1 MESISIRVLLADD
14 EAAIRNGLQNAIP
27 WEQYHAKVVAVASN
41 GQEALDLI
49 RSYLPD
55 LVIIDIKMPQIDGL
69 EVIRQTKA
77 AGITCRFFIL
87 SGYDDFYLAQKAIR
101 YGANGYFLKPLKI
114 EEFKDEL
121 SRQYAEILSHHHSSS
136 AAKNL
141 DELMESSKIFFLN
154 QLLLNEIRD
163 DSDIKRRCTMLSLTL
178 FDNPYRVIVCSA
190 ATSSDKL
197 LHALKLAK
205 PLFISAFSDRSIEA
219 WILREKQLVLLIS
232 DAQNKELC
240 AIREPIAS
248 ILCHLKQQ
256 TGIRFYTAISTLAD
270 QTEQAAAAYTD
281 ALRALSYHIYERE
294 NDVYDDTMVCRQKP
308 SFSPSSIAYDP
319 MISCIERN
327 DPDEIKRCCA
337 QFVHSLFFT
346 QLPPPDFIRG
356 MCIHVLTNIRVRFL
370 AKHTELSPEEPIR
383 PDDVLLCHTI
393 TELIEWLTAGFLSL
407 SESYKRQKKSSDP
420 IIETAKE
427 YIKNHISS
435 NLKAK
440 DVAATVNLSESYFT
454 IYFKTKTGQ
463 NFRDYVLNARTDLAK
478 KLLLEQRLSISEIA
492 YATGYQDYRSF
503 SRAFKNVTGISPS
516 DYQNR

>member
-1 MESISIRVLLADD
+1 MRDTDDLMIFCKHIHFFRNHLRGASADSTVNLIENECLD
-14 EAAIRNGLQNAIP
+14 CILIC
-27 WEQYHAKVVAVASN
+27 QYRFDCKHNSRKF
-41 GQEALDLI
+41 
-49 RSYLPD
+49 
-55 LVIIDIKMPQIDGL
+55 
-69 EVIRQTKA
+69 T
-77 AGITCRFFIL
+77 AGC
-87 SGYDDFYLAQKAIR
+87 DFTQ
-101 YGANGYFLKPLKI
+101 
-114 EEFKDEL
+114 
-121 SRQYAEILSHHHSSS
+121 
-136 AAKNL
+136 
-141 DELMESSKIFFLN
+141 
-154 QLLLNEIRD
+154 
-163 DSDIKRRCTMLSLTL
+163 
-178 FDNPYRVIVCSA
+178 
-190 ATSSDKL
+190 
-197 LHALKLAK
+197 
-205 PLFISAFSDRSIEA
+205 
-219 WILREKQLVLLIS
+219 
-232 DAQNKELC
+232 
-240 AIREPIAS
+240 
-248 ILCHLKQQ
+248 
-256 TGIRFYTAISTLAD
+256 RFYGFSRIGGNQELAD

-294 NDVYDDTMVCRQKP
+294 NDVYDDTMVCHQKP

-319 MISCIERN
+319 MITCIEHN

>member
-1 MESISIRVLLADD
+1 MSQAATKKKKRLGREELTLNLMILPGLIILIIFVFAPLVGSLMAFENYVPAKGLLKSKWV
-14 EAAIRNGLQNAIP
+14 GL
-27 WEQYHAKVVAVASN
+27 SN
-41 GQEALDLI
+41 FEFI
-49 RSYLPD
+49 FSLPD
-55 LVIIDIKMPQIDGL
+55 SKQVFMNTLIIAFSKLVVNIFVP
-69 EVIRQTKA
+69 VT
-77 AGITCRFFIL
+77 F
-87 SGYDDFYLAQKAIR
+87 AI
-101 YGANGYFLKPLKI
+101 
-114 EEFKDEL
+114 
-121 SRQYAEILSHHHSSS
+121 
-136 AAKNL
+136 
-141 DELMESSKIFFLN
+141 
-154 QLLLNEIRD
+154 LLNEIRD

-205 PLFISAFSDRSIEA
+205 PLFISAFSDQSIEA

-232 DAQNKELC
+232 EAQNKELC

-294 NDVYDDTMVCRQKP
+294 NDVYDDTMVCHQKP

-319 MISCIERN
+319 MITCIEHN

>member
-1 MESISIRVLLADD
+1 M
-14 EAAIRNGLQNAIP
+14 
-27 WEQYHAKVVAVASN
+27 
-41 GQEALDLI
+41 
-49 RSYLPD
+49 
-55 LVIIDIKMPQIDGL
+55 
-69 EVIRQTKA
+69 
-77 AGITCRFFIL
+77 
-87 SGYDDFYLAQKAIR
+87 
-101 YGANGYFLKPLKI
+101 
-114 EEFKDEL
+114 
-121 SRQYAEILSHHHSSS
+121 
-136 AAKNL
+136 
-141 DELMESSKIFFLN
+141 
-154 QLLLNEIRD
+154 
-163 DSDIKRRCTMLSLTL
+163 
-178 FDNPYRVIVCSA
+178 
-190 ATSSDKL
+190 
-197 LHALKLAK
+197 
-205 PLFISAFSDRSIEA
+205 
-219 WILREKQLVLLIS
+219 
-232 DAQNKELC
+232 
-240 AIREPIAS
+240 IA
-248 ILCHLKQQ
+248 
-256 TGIRFYTAISTLAD
+256 
-270 QTEQAAAAYTD
+270 
-281 ALRALSYHIYERE
+281 
-294 NDVYDDTMVCRQKP
+294 
-308 SFSPSSIAYDP
+308 
-319 MISCIERN
+319 CIERN
-327 DPDEIKRCCA
+327 DPDEIKKCCA

-356 MCIHVLTNIRVRFL
+356 MCIHVLTNMRVRFL

-420 IIETAKE
+420 IIEAAKE

>member
-1 MESISIRVLLADD
+1 M
-14 EAAIRNGLQNAIP
+14 
-27 WEQYHAKVVAVASN
+27 
-41 GQEALDLI
+41 
-49 RSYLPD
+49 
-55 LVIIDIKMPQIDGL
+55 
-69 EVIRQTKA
+69 
-77 AGITCRFFIL
+77 C
-87 SGYDDFYLAQKAIR
+87 
-101 YGANGYFLKPLKI
+101 
-114 EEFKDEL
+114 
-121 SRQYAEILSHHHSSS
+121 
-136 AAKNL
+136 
-141 DELMESSKIFFLN
+141 
-154 QLLLNEIRD
+154 IRD
-163 DSDIKRRCTMLSLTL
+163 S
-178 FDNPYRVIVCSA
+178 
-190 ATSSDKL
+190 
-197 LHALKLAK
+197 
-205 PLFISAFSDRSIEA
+205 
-219 WILREKQLVLLIS
+219 
-232 DAQNKELC
+232 
-240 AIREPIAS
+240 
-248 ILCHLKQQ
+248 
-256 TGIRFYTAISTLAD
+256 FYTAISTLAD

-294 NDVYDDTMVCRQKP
+294 NDVYDDTMVCHQKP

-319 MISCIERN
+319 MITCIEHN

>member
-1 MESISIRVLLADD
+1 M
-14 EAAIRNGLQNAIP
+14 
-27 WEQYHAKVVAVASN
+27 
-41 GQEALDLI
+41 
-49 RSYLPD
+49 
-55 LVIIDIKMPQIDGL
+55 
-69 EVIRQTKA
+69 
-77 AGITCRFFIL
+77 
-87 SGYDDFYLAQKAIR
+87 
-101 YGANGYFLKPLKI
+101 
-114 EEFKDEL
+114 
-121 SRQYAEILSHHHSSS
+121 
-136 AAKNL
+136 
-141 DELMESSKIFFLN
+141 N

-308 SFSPSSIAYDP
+308 SFSPSSITYDP

-346 QLPPPDFIRG
+346 LQTLRRHLKVHFLLSQHGSLIFAEQLN
-356 MCIHVLTNIRVRFL
+356 LATNFREYGD
-370 AKHTELSPEEPIR
+370 AKMM
-383 PDDVLLCHTI
+383 
-393 TELIEWLTAGFLSL
+393 
-407 SESYKRQKKSSDP
+407 
-420 IIETAKE
+420 II
-427 YIKNHISS
+427 S
-435 NLKAK
+435 NL
-440 DVAATVNLSESYFT
+440 TVIFKIHFT
-454 IYFKTKTGQ
+454 ICMYHIHLF
-463 NFRDYVLNARTDLAK
+463 VL
-478 KLLLEQRLSISEIA
+478 
-492 YATGYQDYRSF
+492 
-503 SRAFKNVTGISPS
+503 P
-516 DYQNR
+516 

>member
-77 AGITCRFFIL
+77 AGITCRFLIL

-101 YGANGYFLKPLKI
+101 YGANGYFLNPLKI

-205 PLFISAFSDRSIEA
+205 PLFISAFSDQSIEA

-232 DAQNKELC
+232 EAQNKELC

-294 NDVYDDTMVCRQKP
+294 NDVYDDTMVCHQKP

-319 MISCIERN
+319 MITCIEHN

>member
-1 MESISIRVLLADD
+1 MKVRLNDAARCFLLRCL
-14 EAAIRNGLQNAIP
+14 ILLI
-27 WEQYHAKVVAVASN
+27 
-41 GQEALDLI
+41 ALL
-49 RSYLPD
+49 
-55 LVIIDIKMPQIDGL
+55 
-69 EVIRQTKA
+69 
-77 AGITCRFFIL
+77 
-87 SGYDDFYLAQKAIR
+87 
-101 YGANGYFLKPLKI
+101 
-114 EEFKDEL
+114 
-121 SRQYAEILSHHHSSS
+121 
-136 AAKNL
+136 
-141 DELMESSKIFFLN
+141 
-154 QLLLNEIRD
+154 
-163 DSDIKRRCTMLSLTL
+163 
-178 FDNPYRVIVCSA
+178 CSA
-190 ATSSDKL
+190 VISNDRL
-197 LHALKLAK
+197 LPALKQAK
-205 PLFISAFSDRSIEA
+205 SLFISAFSNQSIEA

-240 AIREPIAS
+240 SIREPIAS

-281 ALRALSYHIYERE
+281 ALRALSYHIYECE
-294 NDVYDDTMVCRQKP
+294 NDVYDDTMICRQKP

-319 MISCIERN
+319 MIACIERN
-327 DPDEIKRCCA
+327 DPDEIKKCCA

-356 MCIHVLTNIRVRFL
+356 MCIHVLTNIRVHFL

-393 TELIEWLTAGFLSL
+393 TELIEWLAAGFLSL

-420 IIETAKE
+420 IIEAAKE